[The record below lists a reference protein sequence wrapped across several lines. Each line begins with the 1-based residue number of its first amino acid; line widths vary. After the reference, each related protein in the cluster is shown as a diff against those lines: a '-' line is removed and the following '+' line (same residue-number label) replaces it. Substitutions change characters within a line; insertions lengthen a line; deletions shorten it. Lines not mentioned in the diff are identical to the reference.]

1 MCTTLD
7 GAISDHYERR
17 EAKASTSSTSSHDW
31 LSPLKVWVQ
40 RRRERNELAEL
51 VNDDHLLNDIG
62 VSRLDALHEAAKPFW
77 RR

>member
-7 GAISDHYERR
+7 GAISNYERR
-17 EAKASTSSTSSHDW
+17 EAKASTSSTSLYDW
-31 LSPLKVWVQ
+31 LSLLNVWVQ
-40 RRRERNELAEL
+40 RSRERKELTEL

>member
-1 MCTTLD
+1 MCATLN
-7 GAISDHYERR
+7 GAISGHYERR
-17 EAKASTSSTSSHDW
+17 GANSSTSSISSQDW
-31 LSPLKVWVQ
+31 LSRLMVWVQ
-40 RRRERNELAEL
+40 RSRERKALAEL

>member
-1 MCTTLD
+1 M
-7 GAISDHYERR
+7 
-17 EAKASTSSTSSHDW
+17 
-31 LSPLKVWVQ
+31 VWVQ
-40 RRRERNELAEL
+40 RSRERKALAEL